1 MGSKVW
7 YAGNRSYSP
16 ATSYVADML
25 EVFDA
30 AGLNQI
36 IDPGDV
42 VAIKLHC
49 GEWNNTAYLRPVYAR
64 ALADRIKEL
73 GGRPFVTD
81 TTTLTYNPYPARVTE
96 LDMRITAERNGY
108 TSETLGCP
116 FIVADGWM
124 GTDDVCIDL
133 PEGFILKE
141 AFIAKAIAHADAMI
155 ALTHFK
161 GHPIGVVGGALK
173 NLGIGAQSKRGKYN
187 VHLGGHPTYG
197 MGATTEFHPER
208 CKGRNEC
215 PIWELCQDCC
225 PYGLF
230 HVKDDTIQWENEKC
244 VGCLAHLGVNV
255 GCGVLNIPKE
265 PLEALHP
272 AIADACLA
280 TIKAVGPDKVGFINM
295 GIDVSPW
302 CDCIMYSD
310 MPIVPHIGV
319 FASHDP
325 VAIDMA
331 CLDKVSES
339 PGTPGSA
346 AEELGVHEPG
356 AKKFE
361 NAAALMHGLNEEAQ
375 INTGALIGLGSR
387 EYELVQV
394 KPSENYFGFRDD
406 PRPGGKR
413 FRPMFEKEDPFPRE
427 RYGGHGFKREI
438 KVDFDE
444 IK

>member
-1 MGSKVW
+1 
-7 YAGNRSYSP
+7 
-16 ATSYVADML
+16 
-25 EVFDA
+25 
-30 AGLNQI
+30 
-36 IDPGDV
+36 
-42 VAIKLHC
+42 
-49 GEWNNTAYLRPVYAR
+49 
-64 ALADRIKEL
+64 
-73 GGRPFVTD
+73 
-81 TTTLTYNPYPARVTE
+81 
-96 LDMRITAERNGY
+96 
-108 TSETLGCP
+108 
-116 FIVADGWM
+116 
-124 GTDDVCIDL
+124 
-133 PEGFILKE
+133 
-141 AFIAKAIAHADAMI
+141 
-155 ALTHFK
+155 
-161 GHPIGVVGGALK
+161 
-173 NLGIGAQSKRGKYN
+173 
-187 VHLGGHPTYG
+187 
-197 MGATTEFHPER
+197 
-208 CKGRNEC
+208 
-215 PIWELCQDCC
+215 
-225 PYGLF
+225 
-230 HVKDDTIQWENEKC
+230 VKDDTIEWENEKC

-280 TIKAVGPDKVGFINM
+280 TVKAVGPDKVGFINM

-325 VAIDMA
+325 VAIDKA

-375 INTGALIGLGSR
+375 ISTGVLIGLGSR

-394 KPSENYFGFRDD
+394 KPSDNHFGFRDD

-413 FRPMFEKEDPFPRE
+413 FRPLFEREDPFPRE

-438 KVDFDE
+438 KVDFGK